1 MFVEKGEIW
10 VERICGNGWLWFE
23 YVSQS
28 VCARISMQGSNTG
41 RWGPSDVS
49 IVEVPPHEQVHC
61 CYFRRTCVFSKSLIV
76 TKMSVTPLVGSG
88 FLRQDDAVKALLWSF
103 DLVLSSLWSQ
113 KKCMVFFKNYPVC
126 AILGQQHKA
135 G

>member
-41 RWGPSDVS
+41 RWGPCDVS
-49 IVEVPPHEQVHC
+49 IMKVPPHKQVHC
-61 CYFRRTCVFSKSLIV
+61 CYFRRACVFSKSLIV
-76 TKMSVTPLVGSG
+76 TKTSVTPFAGSG
-88 FLRQDDAVKALLWSF
+88 FLRQGDTL
-103 DLVLSSLWSQ
+103 
-113 KKCMVFFKNYPVC
+113 
-126 AILGQQHKA
+126 
-135 G
+135 

>member
-10 VERICGNGWLWFE
+10 VERIYGNGWLWFE
-23 YVSQS
+23 YVFQS

-49 IVEVPPHEQVHC
+49 IVKVPPHEQVHC
-61 CYFRRTCVFSKSLIV
+61 CYFRRACVFSKSLIV
-76 TKMSVTPLVGSG
+76 TKTSVTPFAGSG
-88 FLRQDDAVKALLWSF
+88 FLRQDDTVKALLWPF

-113 KKCMVFFKNYPVC
+113 KKCLVFFMNYPVC
-126 AILGQQHKA
+126 AILG
-135 G
+135 

>member
-49 IVEVPPHEQVHC
+49 IVKVPPLPTNRSIVAISEGP
-61 CYFRRTCVFSKSLIV
+61 VFSPRV
-76 TKMSVTPLVGSG
+76 
-88 FLRQDDAVKALLWSF
+88 
-103 DLVLSSLWSQ
+103 
-113 KKCMVFFKNYPVC
+113 
-126 AILGQQHKA
+126 
-135 G
+135 